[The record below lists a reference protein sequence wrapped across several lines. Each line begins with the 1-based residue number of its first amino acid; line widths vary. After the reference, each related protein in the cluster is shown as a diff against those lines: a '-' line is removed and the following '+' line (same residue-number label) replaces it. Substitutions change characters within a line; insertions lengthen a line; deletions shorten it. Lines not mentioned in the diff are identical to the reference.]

1 MLRASAQ
8 GKKQTRLSRKNGKSR
23 FLMSCG
29 KDRKRQEKTG
39 KRFEVR
45 GDAEESSDR
54 ELEKFPFRR
63 QTGSLWGFLSD

>member
-1 MLRASAQ
+1 
-8 GKKQTRLSRKNGKSR
+8 
-23 FLMSCG
+23 MSCG

-45 GDAEESSDR
+45 GDAEEPSDR

-63 QTGSLWGFLSD
+63 QTGSRWGFLSD

>member
-1 MLRASAQ
+1 
-8 GKKQTRLSRKNGKSR
+8 
-23 FLMSCG
+23 MSCGKDRKRQEKTG

-45 GDAEESSDR
+45 GDAEEPSDR

-63 QTGSLWGFLSD
+63 QTGSRWGFLSD

>member
-8 GKKQTRLSRKNGKSR
+8 GKKQTRLSRKKWKVS
-23 FLMSCG
+23 FSYVL
-29 KDRKRQEKTG
+29 RKRQEKTG

-45 GDAEESSDR
+45 GDAEEPSDR

-63 QTGSLWGFLSD
+63 QTGSRWGFLSD

>member
-8 GKKQTRLSRKNGKSR
+8 GKKTNEAFQKKWKVSFAYVL
-23 FLMSCG
+23 
-29 KDRKRQEKTG
+29 RKRQEKTG

-45 GDAEESSDR
+45 GDAEEPSDR

-63 QTGSLWGFLSD
+63 QTGSRWGFLSD